1 MDHTESLCDRFIRYT
16 VFDTMSDP
24 SMSGRKR
31 PTTDG
36 QEKLLLALCDEMKEL
51 GLDVYYGEEKVAMG
65 VLESNG
71 PEGSVAFM
79 AHVDTA
85 DDVPGNGVKPVVYSP
100 YNGQDIAL
108 SGITISTEE
117 NPDLIRYKDGTVVT
131 SDGTTLLGSDDKAGI
146 AIIMEMLSILASDP
160 SISHPDIEVYF
171 TPDEETGH
179 SLDRFPYE
187 RMNASVCYTVDGT
200 EEGIID
206 IGCFN
211 ASSASVRIR
220 GRAVHPG
227 SAKGVMRNALQAAA
241 FIAQALP
248 GGERAESSS
257 GEEGF
262 FAVMSMSGT
271 AESAELFV
279 IMRDFHSDGLQRRE
293 NILKA
298 IVNSAD
304 LIYGTETEC
313 VIEQNYS
320 NFAGTVASHPYAMER
335 LRRAAD
341 SIGLAISENMV
352 RGGTDGAH
360 LASHGIASPDI
371 FTGGHNLHSLSE
383 WIALESMERS
393 LELVLAIAKGDA

>member
-1 MDHTESLCDRFIRYT
+1 M
-16 VFDTMSDP
+16 M
-24 SMSGRKR
+24 
-31 PTTDG
+31 
-36 QEKLLLALCDEMKEL
+36 LLRSELEEL
-51 GLDVYYGEEKVAMG
+51 GCSTYYGPES
-65 VLESNG
+65 VLQGRLAGNMTGESI
-71 PEGSVAFM
+71 AFM

-85 DDVPGNGVKPVVYSP
+85 DDVPGNGVKPVVHSP

-117 NPDLIRYKDGTVVT
+117 NPDLSRYKNDTVVT

-146 AIIMEMLSILASDP
+146 AIIMEMLSVLASDP
-160 SISHPDIEVYF
+160 SIPHPDIEVYF

-206 IGCFN
+206 TGCFN
-211 ASSASVRIR
+211 ASSASIRIR

-241 FIAQALP
+241 FIAQSLP

-279 IMRDFHSDGLQRRE
+279 IMRDFHSDGLKRRE
-293 NILKA
+293 RILES
-298 IVNSAD
+298 VVHSAD

-313 VIEQNYS
+313 LIEQNYS

-383 WIALESMERS
+383 WIALGSMERS